1 MRFTGLFTCRNG
13 ENMVDFESKSR
24 YDVYDLER
32 LIALLRAP
40 GGCPW
45 DAEQTH
51 ESLRRNMLEEAYEA
65 AEAIDEGDPDHL
77 KEELGDVLT
86 QVIFHAD
93 IEREKG
99 QFRLDDVADGVC
111 RKLIFR
117 HPHVFGDRKAGSAD
131 DVLELWDDVKR
142 QEKHQD
148 TVTDALHS
156 VARSLPAL
164 WRAEKLQKKAGKAVA
179 GSRLDIWDAMDLMAE
194 RLYDL
199 SAVLSEGNGEAEEKL
214 GELLFAAVLAARL
227 TGTDP
232 ETALTKASDRFTE
245 RFAEAERTADG
256 GPLDPETELGL
267 YGTACIES

>member
-1 MRFTGLFTCRNG
+1 MIN
-13 ENMVDFESKSR
+13 FESKSR

-65 AEAIDEGDPDHL
+65 VEAIDERDADHL

-93 IEREKG
+93 IEREAG
-99 QFRLDDVADGVC
+99 SFRLDDVADGVC

-117 HPHVFGDRKAGSAD
+117 HPHVFGDREAGTAG

-142 QEKHQD
+142 QEKHQE
-148 TVTDALHS
+148 TVTDALRS

-164 WRAEKLQKKAGKAVA
+164 WRAEKLQKKAGKAVD
-179 GSRLDIWDAMDLMAE
+179 GSRLDVWDAMDLMAD

-199 SAVLSEGNGEAEEKL
+199 SAVLSDEEDGDPEEAL
-214 GELLFAAVLAARL
+214 GDLLFAVVLAARM

-232 ETALTKASDRFTE
+232 ENALTKASDRFTE
-245 RFAEAERTADG
+245 RFSAAESDAG
-256 GPLDPETELGL
+256 GEALTPETERAL
-267 YGTACIES
+267 YEIICGED

>member
-1 MRFTGLFTCRNG
+1 MI
-13 ENMVDFESKSR
+13 DFESKSH
-24 YDVYDLER
+24 YDVHDLER

-65 AEAIDEGDPDHL
+65 VEAIDEGDCDHL

-86 QVIFHAD
+86 QVVFHAD
-93 IEREKG
+93 IEREAG
-99 QFRLDDVADGVC
+99 RFRLDDVADAVC

-117 HPHVFGDRKAGSAD
+117 HPHVFGDRKAGTAD
-131 DVLELWDDVKR
+131 DVLDLWDDVKR
-142 QEKHQD
+142 QEKHQE
-148 TVTDALHS
+148 TVTDALRS
-156 VARSLPAL
+156 VAGSLPAL
-164 WRAEKLQKKAGKAVA
+164 WRAEKLQKKAGKAVS
-179 GSRLDIWDAMDLMAE
+179 GSRLDVWDAMDVMAE

-199 SAVLSEGNGEAEEKL
+199 SAALSDEEAGDPGEAL

-232 ETALTKASDRFTE
+232 EMALTKASDRFTE
-245 RFAEAERTADG
+245 RFADAERAAG
-256 GPLDPETELGL
+256 GGSLSPETEQSL
-267 YGTACIES
+267 YGAVCGEA

>member
-1 MRFTGLFTCRNG
+1 
-13 ENMVDFESKSR
+13 MVHFESKSR
-24 YDVYDLER
+24 YDLYDLER

-51 ESLRRNMLEEAYEA
+51 ESLKRNMLEEAYEA
-65 AEAIDEGDPDHL
+65 IEAIDERNTEHL

-86 QVIFHAD
+86 QVVFHAD
-93 IEREKG
+93 IERESG
-99 QFRLDDVADGVC
+99 RFCLDDVADAVC

-117 HPHVFGDRKAGSAD
+117 HPHVFGERKAGTAG
-131 DVLELWDDVKR
+131 DVLDLWDDVKR

-148 TVTDALHS
+148 TVTDALRA

-164 WRAEKLQKKAGKAVA
+164 WRAEKLQKKAEKAVN
-179 GSRLDIWDAMDLMAE
+179 GSRLDVWDAMDLMAE

-199 SAVLSEGNGEAEEKL
+199 SAVLSEEKAGNPEDAL
-214 GELLFAAVLAARL
+214 GELLFAAVFAARM

-232 ETALTKASDRFTE
+232 EMALTKASDRFTE
-245 RFAEAERTADG
+245 RFAGAELNSGAE
-256 GPLDPETELGL
+256 PLKPETERGL
-267 YGTACIES
+267 YGTGFEED

>member
-1 MRFTGLFTCRNG
+1 
-13 ENMVDFESKSR
+13 MVDFESKSR

-267 YGTACIES
+267 YGTACMES

>member
-1 MRFTGLFTCRNG
+1 MI
-13 ENMVDFESKSR
+13 DFESKSR
-24 YDVYDLER
+24 YDLYDLER
-32 LIALLRAP
+32 LVALLRAP

-65 AEAIDEGDPDHL
+65 VEAIDERDADHL

-86 QVIFHAD
+86 QVVFHAD
-93 IEREKG
+93 IEREAG
-99 QFRLDDVADGVC
+99 RFRLDDVADGVC

-117 HPHVFGDRKAGSAD
+117 HPHVFGDRKAGSAR

-148 TVTDALHS
+148 TVTDSLRA
-156 VARSLPAL
+156 VAGSLPAL

-179 GSRLDIWDAMDLMAE
+179 GSRLDVWDAMDCLAD

-199 SAVLSEGNGEAEEKL
+199 SALLSDEANGDPEEAL

-232 ETALTKASDRFTE
+232 EAALTKASDRFIG
-245 RFAEAERTADG
+245 RFAALEQERG
-256 GPLDPETELGL
+256 GEPLRPEDEKAL
-267 YGTACIES
+267 YGASAEEG

>member
-1 MRFTGLFTCRNG
+1 MINF
-13 ENMVDFESKSR
+13 ENKSR
-24 YDVYDLER
+24 YGLDDLEQ

-65 AEAIDEGDPDHL
+65 VEAIDERDADHL

-86 QVIFHAD
+86 QVVFHAD
-93 IEREKG
+93 IEREAG
-99 QFRLDDVADGVC
+99 RFCLDDVADGVC

-117 HPHVFGDRKAGSAD
+117 HPHVFGNRQADTAG

-142 QEKHQD
+142 QEKHQA
-148 TVTDALHS
+148 TVTDSLRA
-156 VARSLPAL
+156 VAGSLPAL
-164 WRAEKLQKKAGKAVA
+164 WRAEKLQKKAEKAVK
-179 GSRLDIWDAMDLMAE
+179 GSRMDAWDAMDFLAD

-199 SAVLSEGNGEAEEKL
+199 SSVLSEEEDGSPEEPL
-214 GELLFAAVLAARL
+214 GELLFAAVLASRL

-232 ETALTKASDRFTE
+232 EMALTKACDRFIE
-245 RFAEAERTADG
+245 RFAALERESG
-256 GPLDPETELGL
+256 GSPLDPEEEKAL
-267 YGTACIES
+267 YGTAVEEA